1 MDHPHSESFLRRY
14 VFSTDHKTIAKQ
26 YLFTGIAM
34 GILGGLLSYVMRMHL
49 SGGGQPVPGFGPVGP
64 GQYNAIT
71 TMHGTIMI
79 FWVAMPVLLAA
90 LGNFLIPLMVGARDM
105 AFPRLNML
113 SYWIFLLSTVVLVA
127 SFFVPGGAAAGGWT
141 SYPPLSGSAAY
152 SGGQWGQTLWILAVA
167 LEFAAFLMGGINFI
181 TTVINLRAPGMRLF
195 DLPLMIWMQLGASII
210 FLFSVGPL
218 IAGAILLLLDR
229 LAGTGFYD
237 PAAGGDP
244 VLFQHL
250 FWFFGHPEVYVIL
263 LPAFGVVAE
272 IIPVFSRKP
281 IFGYRMIVYATI
293 ITGVLSFI
301 VWAHHQFIAGIDPRL
316 ATPFSVTTI
325 LISVPVAVTIFAF
338 IATLYR
344 GSIELTTPMLW
355 ALGFLAVFLLGGVT
369 GIHLGS
375 AASDIYMHDTYF
387 VVAHFHY
394 AIGPP
399 TVFAFPQ
406 DVRSTPERA
415 AGTQPLLAHL
425 RVLQPDVPAHVR
437 DGVHGASAADLHAP
451 VLRGPARP
459 GGAPAPVDRH
469 DRGHRAR
476 RLAGPLPRQP
486 RLRAAARSPLRREPV
501 ARQHPRV
508 DRSLTASPRQLHEG
522 AGRAPGALRVQ
533 RAGSHARLVGPGR
546 GAGDGGTGMRGFE
559 EAEARGQ

>member
-1 MDHPHSESFLRRY
+1 MDHAHSESFLRRY

-26 YLFTGIAM
+26 YLFTGLAM
-34 GILGGLLSYVMRMHL
+34 GIVGGLLAYVMRMHL
-49 SGGGQPVPGFGPVGP
+49 SGNGQPVPGYGPVGP

-79 FWVAMPVLLAA
+79 FWVAMPILLAA

-113 SYWIFLLSTVVLVA
+113 SYWTFLLSTLVLLG

-152 SGGQWGQTLWILAVA
+152 SGGQWGQTLWLLAVA

-181 TTVINLRAPGMRLF
+181 TTIINLRTPGMGLF

-237 PAAGGDP
+237 PVAGGDP

-263 LPAFGVVAE
+263 LPAFGAVAE

-325 LISVPVAVTIFAF
+325 LISVPVAVTLFAF

-344 GSIELTTPMLW
+344 GSIELSTPMLW
-355 ALGFLAVFLLGGVT
+355 ALGMLAVFLLGGVT

-399 TVFAFPQ
+399 TVFAFFAGFSYWFPKMFGRRQ
-406 DVRSTPERA
+406 SELLGQSHFWLTFVFFNVTFLPMFVMGLMGHQRRISTPQFFEALRDPEVLRLQWIA
-415 AGTQPLLAHL
+415 TIGALGLLASQLLFLANLAYGLFWGRRAEKNPWHANTL
-425 RVLQPDVPAHVR
+425 EWTVASPPP
-437 DGVHGASAADLHAP
+437 HGNFDQAP
-451 VLRGPARP
+451 VVHRGPYEYS
-459 GGAPAPVDRH
+459 V
-469 DRGHRAR
+469 
-476 RLAGPLPRQP
+476 
-486 RLRAAARSPLRREPV
+486 
-501 ARQHPRV
+501 
-508 DRSLTASPRQLHEG
+508 
-522 AGRAPGALRVQ
+522 
-533 RAGSHARLVGPGR
+533 PGR
-546 GAGDGGTGMRGFE
+546 GPDWWPQDAAPEPGRP
-559 EAEARGQ
+559 A